1 MKAVQITLPRIASL
15 NVPTTRPADYFA
27 EMAKSDKQ
35 MGRVRR
41 QLLEIQKRKQ
51 RQEHARRYRVRSNQ
65 EILSIFRLRDEKKF
79 AVKVQ
84 RTREDRKRK
93 EKNKLMEAT
102 KKHKKGMKGQL
113 EDMLKNAKRMQQRD
127 DDDGEVRRI
136 KSAFC

>member
-1 MKAVQITLPRIASL
+1 
-15 NVPTTRPADYFA
+15 
-27 EMAKSDKQ
+27 MAKSDKQ

-93 EKNKLMEAT
+93 EKKKLMEAT

-127 DDDGEVRRI
+127 EDDGEVRRI